1 MIELLKKARETENVL
16 IKDTLLDLAIAE
28 LEQAEKKVTVGD
40 KVDEVKAGFKKFGNK
55 LPKVNVEFRHKKLV
69 EETEVE

>member
-55 LPKVNVEFRHKKLV
+55 LPKVNVEFRHKNAT
-69 EETEVE
+69 EEV